1 MDTEAISP
9 RERRSHKTRRSKKL
23 ERLAAEDD
31 RLGRGSADDRAFFEN
46 NPDREYRARLA
57 TPYEVAAFEMRVVAP
72 MPGGLFLWTL
82 IHQLIPGIRMRRY
95 VAAPPPVGPRA
106 DIDEATARDL
116 FAAVEEGE
124 T

>member
-1 MDTEAISP
+1 MDTIDKP
-9 RERRSHKTRRSKKL
+9 RRSKKL
-23 ERLAAEDD
+23 DRLAAEDD
-31 RLGRGSADDRAFFEN
+31 RLGRGSADDRAFFER

-57 TPYEVAAFEMRVVAP
+57 TPYEIAAFEMRVVAP